1 MEQSGQ
7 TERTQAVKVG
17 HPVLQI
23 RVQSGI
29 RIGKKEQDWCAQL
42 EHLQSRYRQL
52 RRRAT
57 EMGISY
63 Q

>member
-1 MEQSGQ
+1 MEQSSRS
-7 TERTQAVKVG
+7 ERTQAARVER
-17 HPVLQI
+17 PVRQI
-23 RVQSGI
+23 HVQSGI

-42 EHLQSRYRQL
+42 EHLESRYRQL
-52 RRRAT
+52 RRRAN